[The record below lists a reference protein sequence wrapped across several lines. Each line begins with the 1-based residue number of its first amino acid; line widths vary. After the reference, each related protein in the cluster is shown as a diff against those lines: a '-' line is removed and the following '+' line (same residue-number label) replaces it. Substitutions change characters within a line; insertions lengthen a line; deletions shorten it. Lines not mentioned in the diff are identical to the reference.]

1 MSSQKNILMAAA
13 LLAGSLAIQSAPA
26 AAQAAQN
33 PQSAPAQSNPQP
45 APKQAGSSLAIPAA
59 PANPEENTALQAFQ
73 SMPNTDLPKKIA
85 AGEDFLK
92 KYPDSQY
99 RPMVYSALMLGY
111 LQTGNTQK
119 AFEVG
124 DKEVALKPD
133 DVQTLAVL
141 GQTIPRAINSS
152 TPDPEKQLQK
162 AEDYSKRAIEVT
174 PTIAK
179 PEGMTD
185 QNFMEAKN
193 STLAMAHGGLGLVY
207 FRRGKFNEAIPELE
221 QSVKIDP
228 NPNPDPVNL
237 YVLGVSNQ
245 KASHYDEAAAVFTR
259 CATIA
264 GGLQTA
270 CKTGADESK
279 KQASTQMSA
288 PK

>member
-1 MSSQKNILMAAA
+1 MSSPKNILMAAVFLVGA
-13 LLAGSLAIQSAPA
+13 LAIQSVPA

-245 KASHYDEAAAVFTR
+245 KASHYDAAAAVFTR
-259 CATIA
+259 CAAIA

>member
-1 MSSQKNILMAAA
+1 MSSQKNILIAAVF
-13 LLAGSLAIQSAPA
+13 LAGALTIQSVPA

-245 KASHYDEAAAVFTR
+245 KASHYDAAAVVFTR
-259 CATIA
+259 CAAIA